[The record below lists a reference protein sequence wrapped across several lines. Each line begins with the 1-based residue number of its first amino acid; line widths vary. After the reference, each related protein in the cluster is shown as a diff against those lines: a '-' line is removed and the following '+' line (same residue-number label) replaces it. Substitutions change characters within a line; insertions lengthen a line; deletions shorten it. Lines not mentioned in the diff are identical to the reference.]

1 MNYRVVIPVDVNAD
15 TIKVADV
22 VTIGGR
28 ELRVCDMI
36 ALPGRAKRLVFES
49 GETFTMLPSTLMS
62 VDRVQ
67 PNTALRR
74 PYRQL
79 KGR

>member
-1 MNYRVVIPVDVNAD
+1 MNYRVVVSVDVDAD
-15 TIKVADV
+15 TVMVADV

-49 GETFTMLPSTLMS
+49 GETFTMLPSTYLS
-62 VDRVQ
+62 VERLQ

-74 PYRQL
+74 PYRQP